1 MRKMKKI
8 PFNVE
13 FYPEIAEGTYK
24 VVTRDGRDVELLK
37 VNADLTDNESIVAL
51 INGKEGKKKYV
62 KTYFSS
68 GRAINEN
75 DDDLFII
82 TNEPEPSEFENC
94 ISELIDEIDGDY
106 AAFINPTVYDKYI
119 RKYAPKLLSIARKEF
134 TDELPKW
141 KRLPFS
147 GVSYADDSIG
157 VMCLQNG
164 NGPTTSG
171 QTVVYKGNYYIPAFD
186 LDKLPKEE

>member
-1 MRKMKKI
+1 M
-8 PFNVE
+8 
-13 FYPEIAEGTYK
+13 
-24 VVTRDGRDVELLK
+24 ELLK

-68 GRAINEN
+68 GRANNEN

-82 TNEPEPSEFENC
+82 TNESEPSEFENC

-106 AAFINPTVYDKYI
+106 GAFINPTVYDKYI
-119 RKYAPKLLSIARKEF
+119 RKYAPKLLSLARKEF

-147 GVSYADDSIG
+147 GVSYVDDSIG
-157 VMCLQNG
+157 MMCLQNG

-171 QTVVYKGNYYIPAFD
+171 QNVVYKGNYYITVFD